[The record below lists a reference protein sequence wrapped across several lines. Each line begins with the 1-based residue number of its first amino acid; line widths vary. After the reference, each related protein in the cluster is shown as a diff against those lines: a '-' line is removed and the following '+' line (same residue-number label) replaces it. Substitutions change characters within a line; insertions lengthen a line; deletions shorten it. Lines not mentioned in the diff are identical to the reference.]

1 MIIIQRIFPLF
12 FYIYKGKCYLSEGEL
27 TEVLYE
33 EQNVIRSEL
42 QLFSNS
48 KEKVDT
54 CMNYTRPPLA
64 ITIEPIRGA
73 FVDAKKRDV
82 KLRYLTEITKDNVSY
97 CKELIPL
104 VDEMRHLDGIKGN
117 FMISELEYLAP
128 IILFEK
134 GKIASQIIYSNQK
147 EIVEQHQ
154 YMFDTLWNKAISA
167 QQRIKEIEGGVIGQ
181 EHYQT
186 RFLENP
192 NEVSEELKK
201 ITDTSEDDSWS
212 ICSTF
217 DGLLMITCNKDFE
230 KMQGRLV
237 DSSRRGKNTRWVGT
251 INKNNIDL
259 VKAYLDLGMKIRH
272 IDNMPPMNFAISS
285 KELYITID
293 EMKGGQ
299 IAKNLLISN
308 EPPYIRH
315 YISIFED
322 LWNKSVPAEEKI
334 REIKEGVVIG
344 KTEVIQNPQ
353 DIQQLFINMVKSAK
367 HEILLLLPTIN
378 AFYRKERIGIIEL
391 LKQASK
397 REDNRVNVRILT
409 PTKDT
414 IEEKLQ
420 NMVAASEQRDTK
432 RENGG
437 EEEQQIK
444 TKKKSFDIR
453 HIDVEST
460 KEANAEVFA
469 EVARKSAA
477 VTTVTI
483 VVVDRKESLVIEK
496 KDDSKHNF
504 IEAVGMATYSNSKP
518 TVLSYVSIFENL
530 WRQSELYQQLKE
542 SNKQLEQANDQ
553 LEKQDKIQKEFINIA
568 AHELRTPIQPIL
580 GLTQIIYPKLDKDV
594 SRYEKEKQKEMLEV
608 VIRNANRLQR
618 LSEDILDVTRIE
630 SQNLNLK
637 LERLNLDEIISNAIN
652 DAKRSHQIKDNVS
665 LLYQRDKY
673 DNNDSVFIQ
682 ADRGRLNQ
690 VISNLISNAI
700 KFTKEGSIIVNAKK
714 EERENKVIVS
724 LKDSGIGIDPEVL
737 PRLFQK
743 FATKSYQGTG
753 LGLYISKSIVEAH
766 GGRMWAENNT
776 DGKGAVFYFT
786 LPIIDRKEEKR
797 K

>member
-1 MIIIQRIFPLF
+1 M
-12 FYIYKGKCYLSEGEL
+12 
-27 TEVLYE
+27 
-33 EQNVIRSEL
+33 
-42 QLFSNS
+42 
-48 KEKVDT
+48 D
-54 CMNYTRPPLA
+54 YTRPPLA
-64 ITIEPIRGA
+64 ITIDPIRGA
-73 FVDAKKRDV
+73 FSDAKKRGV
-82 KLRYLTEITKDNVSY
+82 RLRYLTEISKDNTSF
-97 CKELIPL
+97 CKELISL

-117 FMISELEYLAP
+117 FMLSESEYLAP
-128 IILFEK
+128 VILFEK

-147 EIVEQHQ
+147 ELVDQHQ
-154 YMFDTLWNKAISA
+154 YIFDTLWNKAVSA
-167 QQRIKEIEGGVIGQ
+167 EQRIKEIEVGVIAQ
-181 EHYQT
+181 EQYQT

-192 NEVSEELKK
+192 SEVSEELKK
-201 ITDTSEDDSWS
+201 TINTSDEDWS

-217 DGLLMITCNKDFE
+217 DGLLMMTYNKDFE
-230 KMQGRLV
+230 KIQGRLL
-237 DSSRRGKNTRWVGT
+237 DGNKRGNNTRWVGT
-251 INKNNIDL
+251 INKDNIHL

-272 IDNMPPMNFAISS
+272 VNNMLPMNFAVCS

-322 LWNKSVPAEEKI
+322 LWNKSVPAEQTI
-334 REIKEGVVIG
+334 REIEEGVVIG
-344 KTEVIQNPQ
+344 RTEVIQNPA
-353 DIQQLFINMVKSAK
+353 DIQQLFINMVKSAN
-367 HEILLLLPTIN
+367 HEVLLVIPTIN
-378 AFYRKERIGIIEL
+378 SFYREERIGIMEL
-391 LKQASK
+391 LKRAAE

-420 NMVAASEQRDTK
+420 NMVSASNQRDSK
-432 RENGG
+432 REKGQ

-444 TKKKSFDIR
+444 SKKKSFDIR
-453 HIDVEST
+453 SIDVVST
-460 KEANAEVFA
+460 NENNGEAFA
-469 EVARKSAA
+469 EAAKKSAA

-496 KDDSKHNF
+496 KDDSKQNF

-542 SNKQLEQANDQ
+542 SNRQLEQANEQ
-553 LEKQDKIQKEFINIA
+553 LNTQDKTQKEFINIA

-580 GLTQIIYPKLDKDV
+580 GLTQIIYSKIDKDV
-594 SRYEKEKQKEMLEV
+594 SPYEIEKQKEMLEV
-608 VIRNANRLQR
+608 IFRNANRLQR

-652 DAKRSHQIKDNVS
+652 DAKRSHQIKDNVV
-665 LLYQRDKY
+665 LLYRHDK
-673 DNNDSVFIQ
+673 DNNNDSVFIQ

-700 KFTKEGSIIVNAKK
+700 KFTKEGSIKVNAKK
-714 EERENKVIVS
+714 EENENKVIIVS
-724 LKDSGIGIDPEVL
+724 VKDSGIGIDPEVFS
-737 PRLFQK
+737 RLFRK

-753 LGLYISKSIVEAH
+753 LGLYISKSIIEAH
-766 GGRMWAENNT
+766 GGKMWAENNT
-776 DGKGAVFYFT
+776 DGKGAIFYFS
-786 LPIIDRKEEKR
+786 LPMI
-797 K
+797 